1 MKFVD
6 EATIRVSAGDG
17 GGGCTSFRREKY
29 VPRGGPDGGDGGDG
43 GSVLL
48 EADGSLNTLVDFRY
62 RKRFRAERGQD
73 GRGRNCRGASG
84 GDLVLSVPV
93 GTEVFATETGERIGE
108 LMSAGERLEV
118 ARGGRHGMGNARFKS
133 STNRA
138 PRKSTPGTSGESRE
152 LRLELGLLAHV
163 GLLGLP
169 NAGKSTFLRAV
180 SAARPRVADYPF
192 TTLHPQLG
200 VVLVDPLRS
209 FVLADI
215 PGIIEG
221 ASEGAGLGL
230 KFLRHLMRTRLLLH
244 VVDASAGPEE
254 ALAGARTVVE
264 ELRRY
269 RPELAGRERWL
280 VLNKMD
286 LVPTTEHDALRDTFA
301 AEFGEPVYRVQALA
315 GPGCREVC
323 GAAMSWIED
332 LSEEGSPCPASS

>member
-6 EATIRVSAGDG
+6 EALIRAEAGDG
-17 GGGCTSFRREKY
+17 GSGCTSFRREKF

-48 EADGSLNTLVDFRY
+48 EADPALNTLVDFRH
-62 RKRFRAERGQD
+62 RRRFRAGRGED
-73 GRGRNCRGASG
+73 GRGRNCRGANG
-84 GDLVLSVPV
+84 ADLVLSVPV
-93 GTEVFATETGERIGE
+93 GTAVFATETGERIGE
-108 LMSAGERLEV
+108 LMAAGERLEV
-118 ARGGRHGMGNARFKS
+118 ARGGRHGAGNARFKS

-138 PRKSTPGTSGESRE
+138 PRRSTPGTPGESRA

-163 GLLGLP
+163 GLLGQP

-200 VVLVDPLRS
+200 VVFVDPLRS

-221 ASEGAGLGL
+221 AAEGAGLGL
-230 KFLRHLMRTRLLLH
+230 AFLRHLLRTRLLLH
-244 VVDASAGPEE
+244 VVDAAVGGPA
-254 ALAGARTVVE
+254 ALASARAVAA

-269 RPELAGRERWL
+269 RPELAGRERWV

-286 LVPTTEHDALRDTFA
+286 LVPPSGRAALREAFA
-301 AEFGEPVYRVQALA
+301 AEFGEPVYQVQALA
-315 GPGCREVC
+315 GKGCRELC
-323 GAAMSWIED
+323 ADAMRRLED
-332 LSEEGSPCPASS
+332 GSDGSPPPEGGR

>member
-6 EATIRVSAGDG
+6 EAVIRTEAGDG
-17 GGGCTSFRREKY
+17 GSGCTSFRREKF

-48 EADGSLNTLVDFRY
+48 QADPGLNTLVDFRH
-62 RKRFRAERGQD
+62 RRRFRAGRGGD
-73 GRGRNCRGASG
+73 GRGRNCRGANG
-84 GDLVLSVPV
+84 ADLVLNVPV
-93 GTEVFATETGERIGE
+93 GTAVFATETGERIGE
-108 LMSAGERLEV
+108 LMAAGERLEV
-118 ARGGRHGMGNARFKS
+118 ARGGRHGAGNARFKS

-138 PRKSTPGTSGESRE
+138 PRRSTPGAPGESRE

-163 GLLGLP
+163 GLLGQP

-215 PGIIEG
+215 PGIIAG
-221 ASEGAGLGL
+221 AAEGAGLGL
-230 KFLRHLMRTRLLLH
+230 AFLRHLLRTRLLLH
-244 VVDASAGPEE
+244 VVDASVGAPA
-254 ALAGARTVVE
+254 ALAAAHTVAA

-269 RPELAGRERWL
+269 RSELASRERWV

-286 LVPTTEHDALRDTFA
+286 LVPSSEHVALHEAFA
-301 AEFGEPVYRVQALA
+301 AEFGAPVYRVQAL
-315 GPGCREVC
+315 GGRGCRELC
-323 GAAMSWIED
+323 ADAMRRLEGGSP
-332 LSEEGSPCPASS
+332 EGSR

>member
-6 EATIRVSAGDG
+6 EVVIHVEAGDG
-17 GGGCTSFRREKY
+17 GSGCTSFRREKF

-48 EADGSLNTLVDFRY
+48 EADTGLNTLVDFRH
-62 RKRFRAERGQD
+62 RRRFRAGRGED
-73 GRGRNCRGASG
+73 GRGRNCRGANG
-84 GDLVLSVPV
+84 ADLVLNVPV
-93 GTEVFATETGERIGE
+93 GTSVFATETGERIGE
-108 LMSAGERLEV
+108 LMAAGERLEV
-118 ARGGRHGMGNARFKS
+118 ARGGRHGAGNARFKS

-138 PRKSTPGTSGESRE
+138 PRRSTPGTSGESRE

-163 GLLGLP
+163 GLLGQP

-221 ASEGAGLGL
+221 AAQGAGLGL
-230 KFLRHLMRTRLLLH
+230 AFLRHVERTRLLLH
-244 VVDASAGPEE
+244 IVDAAAGEPA
-254 ALAGARTVVE
+254 ALADARTVVN

-269 RPELAGRERWL
+269 RPELASRERWL

-286 LVPTTEHDALRDTFA
+286 LVAPSEHAAIRESFV
-301 AEFGEPVYRVQALA
+301 AEFGEPVYQVQALA
-315 GPGCREVC
+315 GKGCRELC
-323 GAAMSWIED
+323 GAAMTW
-332 LSEEGSPCPASS
+332 LEEVPPEAKP

>member
-6 EATIRVSAGDG
+6 EAVIRVEAGDG
-17 GGGCTSFRREKY
+17 GSGCTSFRREKF

-48 EADGSLNTLVDFRY
+48 LGDSALNTLVDFRHQ
-62 RKRFRAERGQD
+62 RRFRAGRGED
-73 GRGRNCRGASG
+73 GRGRNCRGARG
-84 GDLVLSVPV
+84 ADLVLNVPV
-93 GTEVFATETGERIGE
+93 GTAVFATETGERIGE
-108 LMSAGERLEV
+108 LMTAGERLEV
-118 ARGGRHGMGNARFKS
+118 ARGGRHGAGNARFKS

-138 PRKSTPGTSGESRE
+138 PRRSTPGTAGEARE

-163 GLLGLP
+163 GLLGQP

-192 TTLHPQLG
+192 TTLYPQLG

-221 ASEGAGLGL
+221 AAEGAGLGL
-230 KFLRHLMRTRLLLH
+230 AFLRHLMRTRLLLH
-244 VVDASAGPEE
+244 VVDASAGPEA
-254 ALAGARTVVE
+254 ALAAARVVE
-264 ELRRY
+264 GELRRY
-269 RPELAGRERWL
+269 RRELANRERWF

-286 LVPTTEHDALRDTFA
+286 LVPRDEQAALRASFV
-301 AEFGEPVYRVQALA
+301 AEFGEPVFLVQALA
-315 GPGCREVC
+315 GEGCRELC
-323 GAAMSWIED
+323 GAAMTWLEARASED
-332 LSEEGSPCPASS
+332 DGP

>member
-6 EATIRVSAGDG
+6 EAIIRAEAGDG
-17 GGGCTSFRREKY
+17 GSGCTSFRREKF

-48 EADGSLNTLVDFRY
+48 EADSGLNTLVDFRY
-62 RKRFRAERGQD
+62 RRRFRAGRGED
-73 GRGRNCRGASG
+73 GRGRNCRGATG
-84 GDLVLSVPV
+84 ADLVLNVPV
-93 GTEVFATETGERIGE
+93 GTAVFATETGERIGE
-108 LMSAGERLEV
+108 LMAAGERLEV
-118 ARGGRHGMGNARFKS
+118 ARGGRHGAGNARFKS

-138 PRKSTPGTSGESRE
+138 PRRSTPGARGESRE
-152 LRLELGLLAHV
+152 LRLELGLLAHA
-163 GLLGLP
+163 GLLGQP

-221 ASEGAGLGL
+221 AAEGAGLGL
-230 KFLRHLMRTRLLLH
+230 AFLRHLLRTRLLLH
-244 VVDASAGPEE
+244 LVDASVGAPA
-254 ALAGARTVVE
+254 ALADARAVAA

-269 RPELAGRERWL
+269 RPELASRERWL

-286 LVPTTEHDALRDTFA
+286 LVPPSEHAALRETFVS
-301 AEFGEPVYRVQALA
+301 EFGEPVYQVQAL
-315 GPGCREVC
+315 GGKGCRELC
-323 GAAMSWIED
+323 AEAMTWIEED
-332 LSEEGSPCPASS
+332 PPQGRP

>member
-6 EATIRVSAGDG
+6 EAAIRVEAGGG

-48 EADGSLNTLVDFRY
+48 AADPALNTLVDFRH
-62 RKRFRAERGQD
+62 RRRFRADRGED
-73 GRGRNCRGASG
+73 GRGRNRRGANG
-84 GDLVLSVPV
+84 ADLVLNVPI
-93 GTEVFATETGERIGE
+93 GTAVFASETGEPIGE
-108 LMSAGERLEV
+108 VLQEGDRLEV
-118 ARGGRHGMGNARFKS
+118 ARGGRRGVGNARFKS

-138 PRKSTPGTSGESRE
+138 PRRSTPGAPGESRE
-152 LRLELGLLAHV
+152 LRLELALLAHA

-192 TTLHPQLG
+192 TTLHPHLG
-200 VVLVDPLRS
+200 TVFVDPLRS
-209 FVLADI
+209 FVLADV

-230 KFLRHLMRTRLLLH
+230 AFLRHLMRTRLLLH
-244 VVDASAGPEE
+244 VVDAGAGVRA
-254 ALAGARTVVE
+254 ALAGARKIVG
-264 ELRRY
+264 ELRRH
-269 RPELAGRERWL
+269 RPDLAARARWI

-286 LVPTTEHDALRDTFA
+286 LVPVSAQAAFGEAFA
-301 AEFGEPVYRVQALA
+301 AEFGTPVYMVQANA
-315 GPGCREVC
+315 GLGCREVC
-323 GAAMSWIED
+323 AAAMAWIERH
-332 LSEEGSPCPASS
+332 SAERAA

>member
-6 EATIRVSAGDG
+6 EAIIRVEAGDG
-17 GGGCTSFRREKY
+17 GRGCTSFRREKF

-48 EADGSLNTLVDFRY
+48 EGDSALNTLVDFRHQ
-62 RKRFRAERGQD
+62 RRFRAGRGED
-73 GRGRNCRGASG
+73 GRGRNCRGANG
-84 GDLVLSVPV
+84 ADLVLNVPV
-93 GTEVFATETGERIGE
+93 GTSVFATETGERIGE
-108 LMSAGERLEV
+108 LMAAGERLEV
-118 ARGGRHGMGNARFKS
+118 ARGGRHGAGNARFKS

-138 PRKSTPGTSGESRE
+138 PRRSTPGTSGESRE

-163 GLLGLP
+163 GLLGQP

-192 TTLHPQLG
+192 TTLYPQLG

-221 ASEGAGLGL
+221 AAEGAGLGL
-230 KFLRHLMRTRLLLH
+230 AFLRHLMRTHLLLH
-244 VVDASAGPEE
+244 VVDASAGLPA
-254 ALAGARTVVE
+254 ALAGARAVVD
-264 ELRRY
+264 ELERY
-269 RPELAGRERWL
+269 RPELATRERWL

-286 LVPTTEHDALRDTFA
+286 LVAAPEHAALRDAFRS
-301 AEFGEPVYRVQALA
+301 EFGEPVHLVQALA
-315 GPGCREVC
+315 GEGCRELC
-323 GAAMSWIED
+323 GAAMTWLEA
-332 LSEEGSPCPASS
+332 LPEEGEG

>member
-6 EATIRVSAGDG
+6 EAVIRVEAGDG
-17 GGGCTSFRREKY
+17 GNGCSSFRREKF

-48 EADGSLNTLVDFRY
+48 EADSALNTLVDFRH
-62 RKRFRAERGQD
+62 RRRFRAGRGEN
-73 GRGRNCRGASG
+73 GRGRNATGANG
-84 GDLVLSVPV
+84 ADLVLSVPV
-93 GTEVFATETGERIGE
+93 GTSVFATETGERIGE
-108 LMSAGERLEV
+108 LMAAGERLEV
-118 ARGGRHGMGNARFKS
+118 ARGGRHGAGNARFKS

-138 PRKSTPGTSGESRE
+138 PRRSTPGTRGDSRE
-152 LRLELGLLAHV
+152 LRLELGLLAHI
-163 GLLGLP
+163 GLLGQP

-221 ASEGAGLGL
+221 AADGAGLGL
-230 KFLRHLMRTRLLLH
+230 AFLRHLMRTRLLLH
-244 VVDASAGPEE
+244 VVDASPGAEA
-254 ALAGARTVVE
+254 ALAAARAVVG
-264 ELRRY
+264 ELERFS
-269 RPELAGRERWL
+269 PELAARERWV

-286 LVPTTEHDALRDTFA
+286 LVPGSDHERTRERFRR
-301 AEFGEPVYRVQALA
+301 EFGGPVHLVQAIA
-315 GPGCREVC
+315 GRGCRELC
-323 GAAMSWIED
+323 GAAMTWLED
-332 LSEEGSPCPASS
+332 RLPAEGAS

>member
-6 EATIRVSAGDG
+6 EAVIRAEAGDG
-17 GGGCTSFRREKY
+17 GSGCTSFRREKF

-48 EADGSLNTLVDFRY
+48 QADSGLNTLVDFRH
-62 RKRFRAERGQD
+62 RRRFRAERGED

-84 GDLVLSVPV
+84 ADLVLSVPV
-93 GTEVFATETGERIGE
+93 GTAVFATGTGERIGE
-108 LMSAGERLEV
+108 LMAAGERLEV
-118 ARGGRHGMGNARFKS
+118 ARGGRRGVGNARFKS

-138 PRKSTPGTSGESRE
+138 PRRSTPGAPGESRE

-163 GLLGLP
+163 GLLGQP

-221 ASEGAGLGL
+221 AAEGAGLGL
-230 KFLRHLMRTRLLLH
+230 AFLRHLLRTRLLLH
-244 VVDASAGPEE
+244 VVDAGVGAPE
-254 ALAGARTVVE
+254 ALASARAVAA

-269 RPELAGRERWL
+269 RPELASRERWV

-286 LVPTTEHDALRDTFA
+286 LVPPSERAALRETFA
-301 AEFGEPVYRVQALA
+301 SEFGEPVYQVQAL
-315 GPGCREVC
+315 GGRGCRELC
-323 GAAMSWIED
+323 ADAMRRLED
-332 LSEEGSPCPASS
+332 GPLPPEGRR

>member
-6 EATIRVSAGDG
+6 EAVIRAEAGDG
-17 GGGCTSFRREKY
+17 GSGCTSFRREKF

-48 EADGSLNTLVDFRY
+48 EADPGLNTLVDFRY
-62 RKRFRAERGQD
+62 RRRFRAERGED

-84 GDLVLSVPV
+84 ADLVLSVPV
-93 GTEVFATETGERIGE
+93 GTAVFATETGERIGE
-108 LMSAGERLEV
+108 LMAAGERLEV
-118 ARGGRHGMGNARFKS
+118 ARGGRRGVGNARFKS

-138 PRKSTPGTSGESRE
+138 PRRSTPGTPGESRE

-163 GLLGLP
+163 GLLGQP

-221 ASEGAGLGL
+221 AAEGAGLGL
-230 KFLRHLMRTRLLLH
+230 AFLRHLMRTRLLLH
-244 VVDASAGPEE
+244 VVDAGVGVRA
-254 ALAGARTVVE
+254 ALASARAVAA

-269 RPELAGRERWL
+269 RPELASRERWV

-286 LVPTTEHDALRDTFA
+286 LVPPSERAALRDAFA
-301 AEFGEPVYRVQALA
+301 SEFGEPVYQVQAL
-315 GPGCREVC
+315 GGKGCRELC
-323 GAAMSWIED
+323 ADAMRRVED
-332 LSEEGSPCPASS
+332 GPSPEGRR

>member
-6 EATIRVSAGDG
+6 EAVIRAEAGDG
-17 GGGCTSFRREKY
+17 GSGCTSFRREKF

-48 EADGSLNTLVDFRY
+48 EADPALNTLVDFRH
-62 RKRFRAERGQD
+62 RRRFRAGRGED

-84 GDLVLSVPV
+84 ADLVLSVPV
-93 GTEVFATETGERIGE
+93 GTSVFATETGERIGE
-108 LMSAGERLEV
+108 LLAAGERLEV
-118 ARGGRHGMGNARFKS
+118 ARGGRHGAGNARFKS

-138 PRKSTPGTSGESRE
+138 PRRSTPGTPGESRA

-163 GLLGLP
+163 GLLGQP

-200 VVLVDPLRS
+200 VVFVDPLRS

-221 ASEGAGLGL
+221 AAEGAGLGL
-230 KFLRHLMRTRLLLH
+230 AFLRHLLRTRLLLH
-244 VVDASAGPEE
+244 VVDAAVGGPA
-254 ALAGARTVVE
+254 ALASARAVAA

-269 RPELAGRERWL
+269 RPELAGRERWV

-286 LVPTTEHDALRDTFA
+286 LVPPSGRAALREAFA
-301 AEFGEPVYRVQALA
+301 AEFGEPVYQVQALA
-315 GPGCREVC
+315 GKGCRELC
-323 GAAMSWIED
+323 ADAMRRLED
-332 LSEEGSPCPASS
+332 GSAPEGGR

>member
-6 EATIRVSAGDG
+6 EAIIRVEAGDG
-17 GGGCTSFRREKY
+17 GSGCTSFRREKFI
-29 VPRGGPDGGDGGDG
+29 PRGGPDGGDGGDG

-48 EADGSLNTLVDFRY
+48 EFDSGLNTLVDFRHQ
-62 RKRFRAERGQD
+62 RHFRAGRGEN
-73 GRGRNCRGASG
+73 GRGRNCRGANG
-84 GDLVLSVPV
+84 ADLILCVPA
-93 GTEVFATETGERIGE
+93 GTAAFATETGERIGE
-108 LMSAGERLEV
+108 LMADGDRLEV
-118 ARGGRHGMGNARFKS
+118 AQGGRHGSGNARFKS

-138 PRKSTPGTSGESRE
+138 PRRSTPGTSGESRE

-163 GLLGLP
+163 GLLGQP

-221 ASEGAGLGL
+221 AAEGAGLGL
-230 KFLRHLMRTRLLLH
+230 KFLRHLLRTRLLLH
-244 VVDASAGPEE
+244 VVDAAAGVQA
-254 ALAGARTVVE
+254 ALAGARAVAD

-269 RPELAGRERWL
+269 RPELAARERWL

-286 LVPTTEHDALRDTFA
+286 LVPAAEHAALRESFVR
-301 AEFGEPVYRVQALA
+301 EFGEPVYQVQALA
-315 GPGCREVC
+315 GRGCRELC
-323 GAAMSWIED
+323 GAAMTWLECLPPEHD
-332 LSEEGSPCPASS
+332 P

>member
-6 EATIRVSAGDG
+6 EAVIRAEAGDG
-17 GGGCTSFRREKY
+17 GSGCTSFRREKF

-48 EADGSLNTLVDFRY
+48 EADPALNTLVDFRH
-62 RKRFRAERGQD
+62 RRRFRAGRGED
-73 GRGRNCRGASG
+73 GRGRNCRGANG
-84 GDLVLSVPV
+84 ADLVLSVPV
-93 GTEVFATETGERIGE
+93 GTAVFATETGERIGE
-108 LMSAGERLEV
+108 LLAAGERLEV
-118 ARGGRHGMGNARFKS
+118 ARGGRHGAGNARFKS

-138 PRKSTPGTSGESRE
+138 PRRSTPGTPGESRA

-163 GLLGLP
+163 GLLGQP

-200 VVLVDPLRS
+200 VVPVDPLRS

-221 ASEGAGLGL
+221 AAEGAGLGL
-230 KFLRHLMRTRLLLH
+230 AFLRHLLRTRLLLH
-244 VVDASAGPEE
+244 VVDGAVGAAAALASAR
-254 ALAGARTVVE
+254 AVAA

-269 RPELAGRERWL
+269 RPELAARERWV

-286 LVPTTEHDALRDTFA
+286 LVPPSGRAALREAFA
-301 AEFGEPVYRVQALA
+301 AEFGEPVYQVQALA
-315 GPGCREVC
+315 GKGCRELC
-323 GAAMSWIED
+323 ADAMRRLED
-332 LSEEGSPCPASS
+332 GPPPPEGRP

>member
-6 EATIRVSAGDG
+6 EATIRVEAGDG

-48 EADGSLNTLVDFRY
+48 HADPALNTLVDFRH
-62 RKRFRAERGQD
+62 RHRFRAGRGED
-73 GRGRNCRGASG
+73 GRGRNCRGANG
-84 GDLVLSVPV
+84 ADLVLNVPV
-93 GTEVFATETGERIGE
+93 GTEVFATATGERIGALLE
-108 LMSAGERLEV
+108 PDSRLEV
-118 ARGGRHGMGNARFKS
+118 AHGGRRGVGNARFKS

-138 PRKSTPGTSGESRE
+138 PRRSTPGTRGESRE

-163 GLLGLP
+163 GLLGQP

-200 VVLVDPLRS
+200 VVFVDPLRS

-230 KFLRHLMRTRLLLH
+230 EFLRHLMRTRLLLH
-244 VVDASAGPEE
+244 VVDVGVGLPA
-254 ALAGARTVVE
+254 ALAGARALIG

-269 RPELAGRERWL
+269 RPELAARERWV

-286 LVPTTEHDALRDTFA
+286 LVPASEHTALCEAFA
-301 AEFGEPVYRVQALA
+301 AELDGPVHPAQALT
-315 GPGCREVC
+315 GLGCREVC
-323 GAAMSWIED
+323 GEAMTWLERNPAAGW
-332 LSEEGSPCPASS
+332 AA

>member
-6 EATIRVSAGDG
+6 EVVIRAEAGDG
-17 GGGCTSFRREKY
+17 GSGCTSFRREKF

-48 EADGSLNTLVDFRY
+48 EADDALNTLVDFRH
-62 RKRFRAERGQD
+62 RRRFRAGRGEN
-73 GRGRNCRGASG
+73 GRGRNSSGAKG
-84 GDLVLSVPV
+84 ADLVLSVPV
-93 GTEVFATETGERIGE
+93 GTSVFATETGERIGE
-108 LMSAGERLEV
+108 LMTAGERLEV
-118 ARGGRHGMGNARFKS
+118 ARGGRHGAGNARFKS

-138 PRKSTPGTSGESRE
+138 PRRSTPGTPGEARE

-221 ASEGAGLGL
+221 AADGAGLGL
-230 KFLRHLMRTRLLLH
+230 AFLRHVMRTRLLLH
-244 VVDASAGPEE
+244 IVDASAGAET
-254 ALAGARTVVE
+254 AFAGAGVVAG
-264 ELRRY
+264 ELERY
-269 RPELAGRERWL
+269 RPELAARERWL

-286 LVPTTEHDALRDTFA
+286 LVPQAEHERMRERFR
-301 AEFGEPVYRVQALA
+301 GELGVPVHLVQALP
-315 GPGCREVC
+315 GHGCRELC
-323 GAAMSWIED
+323 GAAMTWLEAHPP
-332 LSEEGSPCPASS
+332 SERAP

>member
-6 EATIRVSAGDG
+6 EATIRVEAGDG
-17 GGGCTSFRREKY
+17 GSGCTSFRREKF

-48 EADGSLNTLVDFRY
+48 EADSALNTLVDFRH
-62 RKRFRAERGQD
+62 RRRFRAGRGEN
-73 GRGRNCRGASG
+73 GRGRNCRGANG
-84 GDLVLSVPV
+84 ADLVLNVPV
-93 GTEVFATETGERIGE
+93 GTAVFATETGERIGE
-108 LMSAGERLEV
+108 LMATGERLEV
-118 ARGGRHGMGNARFKS
+118 ARGGRHGSGNARFKS

-138 PRKSTPGTSGESRE
+138 PRRSTPGTAGESRE

-163 GLLGLP
+163 GLLGQP

-192 TTLHPQLG
+192 TTLYPQLG

-221 ASEGAGLGL
+221 AAEGAGLGL
-230 KFLRHLMRTRLLLH
+230 AFLRHLQRTRLLLH
-244 VVDASAGPEE
+244 VVDASAGVEA
-254 ALAGARTVVE
+254 ALAGARTVAG

-269 RPELAGRERWL
+269 RPELANRERWL
-280 VLNKMD
+280 VLNKTD
-286 LVPTTEHDALRDTFA
+286 LVPAPEHAALRESFA
-301 AEFGEPVYRVQALA
+301 SEFGEPVYLVQALA
-315 GPGCREVC
+315 GAGCRELC
-323 GAAMSWIED
+323 GAAMTWLETRATG
-332 LSEEGSPCPASS
+332 EAP

>member
-6 EATIRVSAGDG
+6 EAIIRVEAGDG
-17 GGGCTSFRREKY
+17 GGGCTSFRREKF

-48 EADGSLNTLVDFRY
+48 EADSGLNTLVDFRHQ
-62 RKRFRAERGQD
+62 RRFRAERGEN

-84 GDLVLSVPV
+84 ADLVLNVPV
-93 GTEVFATETGERIGE
+93 GTAVFATETGERIGE
-108 LMSAGERLEV
+108 LLATGERLEV
-118 ARGGRHGMGNARFKS
+118 AQGGRHGAGNARFKS

-138 PRKSTPGTSGESRE
+138 PRRSTPGTAGESRE
-152 LRLELGLLAHV
+152 LRMELVLLAHV
-163 GLLGLP
+163 GLLGQP

-192 TTLHPQLG
+192 TTLHPHLG

-221 ASEGAGLGL
+221 AAEGAGLGL
-230 KFLRHLMRTRLLLH
+230 AFLRHLMRTRLLLH
-244 VVDASAGPEE
+244 VVDAAVGVQA
-254 ALAGARTVVE
+254 ALADTRTVVD

-269 RPELAGRERWL
+269 RPELASRERWL

-286 LVPTTEHDALRDTFA
+286 LVPPSEHA
-301 AEFGEPVYRVQALA
+301 AIRESFVSEFGEPVYQVRAL
-315 GPGCREVC
+315 GGEGCRELC
-323 GAAMSWIED
+323 GAAMTWLEH
-332 LSEEGSPCPASS
+332 LPAEGTP

>member
-6 EATIRVSAGDG
+6 EAVIRAEAGDG
-17 GGGCTSFRREKY
+17 GSGCTSFRREKF

-48 EADGSLNTLVDFRY
+48 EADPALNTLVDFRH
-62 RKRFRAERGQD
+62 RRRFRAGRGED

-84 GDLVLSVPV
+84 ADLVLSVPV
-93 GTEVFATETGERIGE
+93 GTSVFATETGERIGE
-108 LMSAGERLEV
+108 LLAAGERLEV
-118 ARGGRHGMGNARFKS
+118 ARGGRRGAGNARFKS

-138 PRKSTPGTSGESRE
+138 PRRSTPGAPGESRE

-163 GLLGLP
+163 GLLGQP

-200 VVLVDPLRS
+200 VVPVDPLRS

-221 ASEGAGLGL
+221 AAEGAGLGL
-230 KFLRHLMRTRLLLH
+230 AFLRHLLRTRLLLH
-244 VVDASAGPEE
+244 VVDGAVGAAAALASAR
-254 ALAGARTVVE
+254 AVAA

-269 RPELAGRERWL
+269 RPELAARERWV

-286 LVPTTEHDALRDTFA
+286 LVPPSGRAALREAFA
-301 AEFGEPVYRVQALA
+301 AEFGEPVYQVQALA
-315 GPGCREVC
+315 GKGCRELC
-323 GAAMSWIED
+323 ADAMRRLED
-332 LSEEGSPCPASS
+332 GPPPPEGRP

>member
-6 EATIRVSAGDG
+6 EATIRVEAGDG
-17 GGGCTSFRREKY
+17 GSGCTSFRREKY

-43 GSVLL
+43 GGVLL
-48 EADGSLNTLVDFRY
+48 QADPALNTLVDFRH
-62 RKRFRAERGQD
+62 RRRFRAGRGEN
-73 GRGRNCRGASG
+73 GRGRNCRGANG
-84 GDLVLSVPV
+84 ADLVLNVPV
-93 GTEVFATETGERIGE
+93 GTEVFATETGERIGRLLE
-108 LMSAGERLEV
+108 PGSRLEV
-118 ARGGRHGMGNARFKS
+118 AQGGRHGVGNARFKS

-138 PRKSTPGTSGESRE
+138 PRRSTPGTPGESRA
-152 LRLELGLLAHV
+152 LLLQLGLLAQV
-163 GLLGLP
+163 GLLGQP

-230 KFLRHLMRTRLLLH
+230 KFLRHLMRTHLLLH
-244 VVDASAGPEE
+244 IVDAGVGPRA
-254 ALAGARTVVE
+254 ALAGARVLVG
-264 ELRRY
+264 ELRRH
-269 RPELAGRERWL
+269 RPELAARERWI

-286 LVPTTEHDALRDTFA
+286 LVPASEHAALRESFA
-301 AEFGEPVYRVQALA
+301 AELGRPVFPVQALA
-315 GPGCREVC
+315 GHGCRELCAEVMAWLERRP
-323 GAAMSWIED
+323 GERAA
-332 LSEEGSPCPASS
+332 

>member
-6 EATIRVSAGDG
+6 EVIIRVEAGDG
-17 GGGCTSFRREKY
+17 GSGCTSFRREKFI
-29 VPRGGPDGGDGGDG
+29 PRGGPDGGDGGDG

-48 EADGSLNTLVDFRY
+48 EADSGLNTLVDFRHK
-62 RKRFRAERGQD
+62 RRFRAGRGEN
-73 GRGRNCRGASG
+73 GRGRNCRGANG
-84 GDLVLSVPV
+84 ADLILNVPV
-93 GTEVFATETGERIGE
+93 GTAAFATETSERIGE
-108 LMSAGERLEV
+108 LMADGNRLEV
-118 ARGGRHGMGNARFKS
+118 AQGGRHGSGNARFKS

-138 PRKSTPGTSGESRE
+138 PRRSTPGTSGESRE

-163 GLLGLP
+163 GLLGQP

-221 ASEGAGLGL
+221 AAEGAGLGL
-230 KFLRHLMRTRLLLH
+230 KFLRHLLRTRLLLH
-244 VVDASAGPEE
+244 VVDAAAGVEA
-254 ALAGARTVVE
+254 ALAGARAVAD

-269 RPELAGRERWL
+269 RPELAARERWL

-286 LVPTTEHDALRDTFA
+286 LVPAAEHAALRESFVR
-301 AEFGEPVYRVQALA
+301 EFGEPVYQVQALA
-315 GPGCREVC
+315 GRGCRELC
-323 GAAMSWIED
+323 GAAMTWLECLPPEQD
-332 LSEEGSPCPASS
+332 P

>member
-6 EATIRVSAGDG
+6 EVIIRVEAGDG
-17 GGGCTSFRREKY
+17 GGGCTSFRREKF

-48 EADGSLNTLVDFRY
+48 EADSGLNTLVDFRHQ
-62 RKRFRAERGQD
+62 RRFRAERGEN

-84 GDLVLSVPV
+84 ADLVLSVPV
-93 GTEVFATETGERIGE
+93 GTAAFATETGERIGE
-108 LMSAGERLEV
+108 LLAAGERLEV
-118 ARGGRHGMGNARFKS
+118 AQGGRHGAGNARFKS

-138 PRKSTPGTSGESRE
+138 PRRSTPGTAGESRE
-152 LRLELGLLAHV
+152 LRMELVLLAHV
-163 GLLGLP
+163 GLLGQP

-192 TTLHPQLG
+192 TTLHPHLG

-221 ASEGAGLGL
+221 AAEGAGLGL
-230 KFLRHLMRTRLLLH
+230 AFLRHLMRTRLLLH
-244 VVDASAGPEE
+244 VVDAAVGVQA
-254 ALAGARTVVE
+254 ALADTRTVVD

-269 RPELAGRERWL
+269 RPELASRERWL

-286 LVPTTEHDALRDTFA
+286 LVPPSEHA
-301 AEFGEPVYRVQALA
+301 AIRESFVSEFGEPVYPVRALE
-315 GPGCREVC
+315 GEGCRELC
-323 GAAMSWIED
+323 GAAMTWLEH
-332 LSEEGSPCPASS
+332 LPAEATP